1 MSATPA
7 RLPARVPPLAVALI
21 AGAGLGYE
29 VLLLRL
35 FAIAEWHHFAALV
48 ISLALLGFGV
58 AGSTLA
64 LANDRLTPLARSGF
78 TLAAVGFSV
87 AAPLC
92 WALSQ
97 AIPFNALAVLWE
109 PVQAA
114 WLAAE
119 FLVLMPAFFC
129 VAAAIT
135 FAFAAEPARSAR
147 TYGADLVGAGLGSA
161 AAVGLLFWLPPADC
175 LLIFS
180 AAGLL
185 AAALNAA
192 HPAVRWP
199 LVVMAVVVAGW
210 PSGGLAPAPSSFKPL
225 AKQLDAPG
233 AEIIDRRSSP
243 LGRLDVVAS
252 RQIPIRHAP
261 GLSLQSPHSPPPQ
274 LALFTDAAGMQPILQ
289 PTNGP
294 PAYLDWLTSAL
305 PYALVPKPRVLLLG
319 LKGGAAI
326 WQAKVHAPREIMA
339 VAPNRRRLEL
349 LAAHGEG
356 VLSGVET
363 HASGLRSAARRG
375 TERYD
380 VVQLVAG
387 APPHG
392 AGTLRETHHLT
403 VEAYADY
410 LRRLAPG
417 GVLAV
422 SHWIQVP
429 PRATV
434 KSTATAKAALASIG
448 IDHAGQHLALIR
460 GWRTAT
466 LVIARQPLRSED
478 IASVKAFAQER
489 GFDLGYLP
497 GMKDDEANQRNQL
510 TRPYF
515 FDAANALL
523 SDAAAS
529 FFNHYPFHVRPARD
543 VRPYFYRFFRWETAA
558 TLAAQRDIG
567 GRGQVDLGYPLL
579 LLALAQAAVLAMLL
593 ILAPLLPR
601 AGTVRRTPVRRLRLV
616 GLCLA
621 VGFGFLF
628 VEIAFIARFSVI
640 LGHPVYAT
648 ALVLGSFLLFAGAG
662 AMMAQRLADRIWP
675 SVTVI
680 VVLGLGYLVALP
692 WLGPRLGAAPL
703 PLGAIGCLVLTAPL
717 ATAMGVPFARALRR
731 LGERDPGM
739 IPWAWGINGVAS
751 VIAALA
757 ASLVAVHLGFTAV
770 IAIALAL
777 YGVAALCYRF

>member
-448 IDHAGQHLALIR
+448 VDHAGQHLALIR

-497 GMKDDEANQRNQL
+497 GMKDDEANLRNQL
-510 TRPYF
+510 TQPYF
-515 FDAANALL
+515 FD
-523 SDAAAS
+523 
-529 FFNHYPFHVRPARD
+529 
-543 VRPYFYRFFRWETAA
+543 AA

-621 VGFGFLF
+621 VGLGFLF